1 MKGPR
6 ILMIM
11 CDPYLAGIYGRK
23 FELAGWQTSVA
34 EEVVDGERQAAKVPP
49 AILLLD
55 IDCVADPVD
64 EVKRLRSLP
73 TLIRTK
79 IVLLAQDADRP
90 LIESVLRAGADDMLL
105 LGHFV
110 PQETV
115 DKMQRLLI
123 S

>member
-1 MKGPR
+1 MIR
-6 ILMIM
+6 ILRVFTVANSSW
-11 CDPYLAGIYGRK
+11 LAGKRV
-23 FELAGWQTSVA
+23 LLS
-34 EEVVDGERQAAKVPP
+34 ERQAAKVPP

-115 DKMQRLLI
+115 EKMQRLLK